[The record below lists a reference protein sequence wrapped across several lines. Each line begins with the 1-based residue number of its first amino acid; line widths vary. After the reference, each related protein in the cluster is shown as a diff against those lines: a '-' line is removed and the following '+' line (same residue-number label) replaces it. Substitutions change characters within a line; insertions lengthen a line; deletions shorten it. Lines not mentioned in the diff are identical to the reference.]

1 MRTLLLTELYSS
13 FRMKQPLNLSQV
25 RSFGNVE
32 FLARQLVEGFIT
44 GLHKSPFHGFSV
56 EFAEHRL
63 YNTGESTRHIDWKV
77 YGKTE
82 KLFVKRYEEE
92 TNLRCHLLVDTSS
105 SMFYPEQDYGKITFS
120 VMAAAC
126 LAYMLQRQKDAVS
139 LTAFADKI
147 DLQTP
152 IKSTPSHVHKLFT
165 QLDLLMQQPKPLRR
179 TSAAEVIHELAERI
193 NKRSLVVIFS
203 DMFDNSEKSDA
214 LFSALQHLRHNLH
227 EVLLFH
233 VTDKKTEEE
242 FAFDERPYEFI
253 DLETGE
259 KVKLQ
264 PGQVRD
270 TYQQAVK
277 SYFQELKMRC
287 GQYKIDF
294 IEADI
299 AQGFEQ
305 ILTAYLVKRTK
316 MK

>member
-1 MRTLLLTELYSS
+1 
-13 FRMKQPLNLSQV
+13 MKQPLNLGQV

-63 YNTGESTRHIDWKV
+63 YNTGETTRHIDWKV

-105 SMFYPEQDYGKITFS
+105 SMYYPERDYGKITFS

-139 LTAFADKI
+139 LTAFADQV

-152 IKSTPSHVHKLFT
+152 TKSTPSHVHKLFT
-165 QLDLLMQQPKPLRR
+165 QLDQLMQQPKPLRR
-179 TSAAEVIHELAERI
+179 TSAADVIHELAEKI

-233 VTDKKTEEE
+233 VTDKKTEED

-264 PGQVRD
+264 PGQVRE

-277 SYFQELKMRC
+277 NYFQELKLRC

-299 AQGFEQ
+299 AQGFDQ